1 MTNINDKELLELNT
15 LGRVVE
21 VDKKTAD
28 DLGAFEED
36 ALSEEDALAATEE
49 SLPAGTVDHGSES

>member
-1 MTNINDKELLELNT
+1 MTNITDEELEKLNT
-15 LGRVVE
+15 PGLVVE
-21 VDKKTAD
+21 VDRDTAR

-49 SLPAGTVDHGSES
+49 SSPTGIATNGSAS